1 MKRTIFAAVLTLS
14 ALTITAPPARA
25 DTDCLVEA
33 VASCNAD
40 FPPGDKFNTAT
51 RGWCYMIRSGMCRL
65 GW

>member
-1 MKRTIFAAVLTLS
+1 MKRIIFAAVLALS
-14 ALTITAPPARA
+14 ALTVTAPPAYARGH
-25 DTDCLVEA
+25 CLIEA

-40 FPPGDKFNTAT
+40 FPPGDRFNSAT